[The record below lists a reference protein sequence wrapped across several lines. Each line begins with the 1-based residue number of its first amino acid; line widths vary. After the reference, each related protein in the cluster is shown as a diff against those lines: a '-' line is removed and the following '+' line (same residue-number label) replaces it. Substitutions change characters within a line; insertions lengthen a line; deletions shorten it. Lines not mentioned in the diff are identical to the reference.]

1 MQDVSSPTA
10 GWNSCPL
17 HWEHPVFTTGPP
29 LAFQLLQFPY
39 LSTRFATEQ
48 LIQIYFIGL
57 SVHVYFTVFIFI
69 PNYSNPQK
77 ESKGLNKMEH
87 EVSIFT

>member
-1 MQDVSSPTA
+1 MPPALGARSLNHWTATSFSTLAVS
-10 GWNSCPL
+10 
-17 HWEHPVFTTGPP
+17 
-29 LAFQLLQFPY
+29 LLP
-39 LSTRFATEQ
+39 TRFATEQ

-77 ESKGLNKMEH
+77 ENKALNKMEH